1 MTKASSLLRGFLK
14 AMFSDYNGIQ
24 VFLYPGTIFYW
35 ISNASIVLA
44 LSTLLSVRLHYLPLS
59 FLGVLVIYISFIMMK
74 IYTILFQGPHRENP
88 HLVSEFWDA
97 VIRLHT
103 RFFVVLLAAMIFFV
117 FTEFMSYFY
126 GIKIPLKHGIMLFF
140 RLFTILLI
148 IAYYIPAMWLKP
160 YRKRRYGK
168 KRSELL
174 CYAWIIKNPLQAVK
188 YSGMLFLVMLAAV
201 RVYVIVIA
209 YAYDPL
215 LYALNDF
222 LGVNLHVELL
232 PITKL
237 WTVVYNLFMLAV
249 AFMLSNLCFFPI
261 IKLAQLLAD
270 ALHPIKLGQVSHAKS

>member
-59 FLGVLVIYISFIMMK
+59 FFGRLSDLYLLHNDEDIHHLFRATSGKPAFGLRVLGCCYPLAHQ
-74 IYTILFQGPHRENP
+74 ILCG
-88 HLVSEFWDA
+88 A
-97 VIRLHT
+97 VGRDD
-103 RFFVVLLAAMIFFV
+103 FFV

-201 RVYVIVIA
+201 RAYVIVIA